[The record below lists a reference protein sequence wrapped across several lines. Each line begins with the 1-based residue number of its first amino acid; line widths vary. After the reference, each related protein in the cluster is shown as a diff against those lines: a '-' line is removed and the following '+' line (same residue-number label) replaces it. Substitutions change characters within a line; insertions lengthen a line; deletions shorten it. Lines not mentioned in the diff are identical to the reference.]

1 MSGAAQCI
9 AGKFNGFCYLYKWG
23 VNIGSVL
30 GICFILGTM
39 LHPMAWGI
47 DRVHTL
53 CGRDSSPFYLGSPN
67 FDNNYLNLIM
77 VR

>member
-1 MSGAAQCI
+1 MG
-9 AGKFNGFCYLYKWG
+9 G

-53 CGRDSSPFYLGSPN
+53 CGRDSSPFYLGTPN